1 MSVYVC
7 LRVHAG
13 VCTRERK
20 RESVCA
26 CVCKRVRVFVCA
38 CACAYVVYKSRFR
51 DAYAE
56 IEMRQPPKNFVDK
69 GICSNMTL

>member
-1 MSVYVC
+1 M
-7 LRVHAG
+7 
-13 VCTRERK
+13 
-20 RESVCA
+20 CA
-26 CVCKRVRVFVCA
+26 CVCKCVRVFVCA

-56 IEMRQPPKNFVDK
+56 IEMRQPPQIFVEK